1 VALTSG
7 FPSILS
13 TSIPIGRPRKQLSV
27 ILNFPSEKLS
37 LQYSQ
42 LSKFFDH
49 VFLIVLLFTSV
60 FLEGH
65 SVCKVPKGHLG
76 NQVPPV
82 AAGSEGRC
90 CFLQLLQD
98 SSHLVRRKCLELI
111 GALGSPD
118 HTVAAGVGQSQPGTS
133 TLSVLGDFS
142 RDPDG
147 RVRTQAFQSMV
158 RGSSC
163 WYL

>member
-1 VALTSG
+1 M
-7 FPSILS
+7 
-13 TSIPIGRPRKQLSV
+13 
-27 ILNFPSEKLS
+27 
-37 LQYSQ
+37 
-42 LSKFFDH
+42 
-49 VFLIVLLFTSV
+49 FLIVLLFTSV

-65 SVCKVPKGHLG
+65 SVCKILKGHLG
-76 NQVPPV
+76 NRVRSV

-90 CFLQLLQD
+90 CLFQLLQD
-98 SSHLVRRKCLELI
+98 SSHLVRCKCLELI

-118 HTVAAGVGQSQPGTS
+118 HTVAAGVGQSQPDTS

-158 RGSSC
+158 RGSSSWC
-163 WYL
+163 LSLSLL